1 MSTSSINR
9 ATPATSLPS
18 KVNANSVAVQVF
30 NRADSVLL
38 PVVLTAPGG
47 GVLEQKKF
55 LVRGSG
61 YCTTAGA
68 YTVVVGLYAGIVA
81 PTLAAPGTLIAVST
95 ARAVGTTSCPWW
107 VEADLIFDSVS
118 GKLQGVQSAMVNNL
132 YDARVAL
139 AAVVAGIN
147 GAVGSGEPAI
157 YFALGIT
164 FNTGN
169 VANIGVCSDF
179 VLDA

>member
-18 KVNANSVAVQVF
+18 QVKAASAAVQVF

-68 YTVVVGLYAGIVA
+68 FTALVGLYAGIVA

-95 ARAVGTTSCPWW
+95 ARAVGTTTAPWW
-107 VEADLIFDSVS
+107 IEAELIFDSVS
-118 GKLQGVQSAMVNNL
+118 GKLQGVQSALVNNL
-132 YDARVAL
+132 YDAKAAL

-147 GAVGSGEPAI
+147 GAVGSAEPAI

-164 FNTGN
+164 FNNANAG
-169 VANIGVCSDF
+169 NIGVFDF